1 MDAQSLLLANKE
13 LVRNFLRD
21 SNQAETDHQALGNVL
36 KKYLSEEEMDIY
48 REYMDDYEYC
58 DDELFEGE
66 LYMYGRISMH
76 NRELNRMF
84 KKHKNQDGVDYD
96 ND

>member
-1 MDAQSLLLANKE
+1 MMIRLGF
-13 LVRNFLRD
+13 V
-21 SNQAETDHQALGNVL
+21 SNSSSSSFVIP

-84 KKHKNQDGVDYD
+84 RKHKSQEGVDYD

>member
-1 MDAQSLLLANKE
+1 MIRLGF
-13 LVRNFLRD
+13 V
-21 SNQAETDHQALGNVL
+21 SNSSSSSFVIP
-36 KKYLSEEEMDIY
+36 KKYLSKEEMDIY

-66 LYMYGRISMH
+66 LYVYGRISMH

-84 KKHKNQDGVDYD
+84 RKHKNQDGVDYD
-96 ND
+96 NN